1 MTIKSSNIIT
11 AAVNVVQPV
20 PGDDEREREPYAT
33 SACGLMPGD
42 DERERE
48 PYATSACG
56 LKLLVYA
63 ALTLVQPVPGDDER
77 EREP

>member
-1 MTIKSSNIIT
+1 
-11 AAVNVVQPV
+11 
-20 PGDDEREREPYAT
+20 
-33 SACGLMPGD
+33 MPGD

-63 ALTLVQPVPGDDER
+63 ALILVQPVPGDDER